1 MFENIDIDKLKRAKE
16 KLEDL
21 KALKFSI
28 SASKHKGD
36 KYALPELLRHYR
48 SENNELEHALFIG
61 DPRQIETELAD
72 VSNMIDLIFEYLDRF
87 IEEIEKGGEQS
98 RPKKQR

>member
-36 KYALPELLRHYR
+36 KYDLSALLHHYR
-48 SENNELEHALFIG
+48 RELEEVEHTLRLG
-61 DPRQIETELAD
+61 DLQRIKEELAD